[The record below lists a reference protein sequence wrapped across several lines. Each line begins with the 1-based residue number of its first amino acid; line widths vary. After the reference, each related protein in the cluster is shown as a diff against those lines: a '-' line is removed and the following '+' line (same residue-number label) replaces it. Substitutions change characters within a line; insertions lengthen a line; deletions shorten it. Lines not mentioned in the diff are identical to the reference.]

1 MTDRGMFVLFD
12 LGETLVDLTDLVGRI
27 ADRLRREIPG
37 MEQDAEKTSHDW
49 IRRTSASLP
58 REEGTPFVREID
70 VAATVLRELLAARGI
85 PITESD
91 ADALLRRAWNDFE
104 PSARFCPGVSREW
117 LEELRRMASGLAVV
131 TDGDFVNVHRLVKQ
145 LARLIWRL
153 YISNSSF
160 VLVASSG
167 FLSSRHRPVNRGNR
181 IARPAPGRTL
191 SHAAVWT
198 GLTVISAPR
207 TSNTA
212 SGSNHASAS
221 SLEST
226 RGGRRSRCEPFNLSG
241 RWRNVSSSK
250 PVPSLHVVR
259 KTSACSS

>member
-85 PITESD
+85 PITASG

-104 PSARFCPGVSREW
+104 PSVRFCPGVSREW
-117 LEELRRMASGLAVV
+117 LEDLLLRGSGPALV
-131 TDGDFVNVHRLVKQ
+131 TGGDIVNGNRLVK
-145 LARLIWRL
+145 RLDLQGYFR
-153 YISNSSF
+153 
-160 VLVASSG
+160 A
-167 FLSSRHRPVNRGNR
+167 VNPSEAG
-181 IARPAPGRTL
+181 PGPQPDPRN
-191 SHAAVWT
+191 H
-198 GLTVISAPR
+198 SA
-207 TSNTA
+207 
-212 SGSNHASAS
+212 G
-221 SLEST
+221 
-226 RGGRRSRCEPFNLSG
+226 
-241 RWRNVSSSK
+241 
-250 PVPSLHVVR
+250 VR
-259 KTSACSS
+259 

>member
-85 PITESD
+85 PITASG

-104 PSARFCPGVSREW
+104 PNVRFCPGVSREW
-117 LEELRRMASGLAVV
+117 LEEPLRVASGLAVV
-131 TDGDFVNVHRLVKQ
+131 TVGDIVNVDRLVK
-145 LARLIWRL
+145 RLHPEKDFGAIITSVAGWAYKPNPRIYRGAL
-153 YISNSSF
+153 EALRAPPPDSVF
-160 VLVASSG
+160 V
-167 FLSSRHRPVNRGNR
+167 
-181 IARPAPGRTL
+181 
-191 SHAAVWT
+191 SHT
-198 GLTVISAPR
+198 P
-207 TSNTA
+207 
-212 SGSNHASAS
+212 
-221 SLEST
+221 
-226 RGGRRSRCEPFNLSG
+226 
-241 RWRNVSSSK
+241 
-250 PVPSLHVVR
+250 LH
-259 KTSACSS
+259 

>member
-85 PITESD
+85 PITASG

-104 PSARFCPGVSREW
+104 PSVRFCPGVRRDRLPEGSR
-117 LEELRRMASGLAVV
+117 RG
-131 TDGDFVNVHRLVKQ
+131 DGPD
-145 LARLIWRL
+145 
-153 YISNSSF
+153 
-160 VLVASSG
+160 VAGDHYYSQY
-167 FLSSRHRPVNRGNR
+167 RQ
-181 IARPAPGRTL
+181 
-191 SHAAVWT
+191 
-198 GLTVISAPR
+198 
-207 TSNTA
+207 
-212 SGSNHASAS
+212 
-221 SLEST
+221 
-226 RGGRRSRCEPFNLSG
+226 C
-241 RWRNVSSSK
+241 
-250 PVPSLHVVR
+250 
-259 KTSACSS
+259 CQ

>member
-85 PITESD
+85 PITASG

-104 PSARFCPGVSREW
+104 PGVRFCPGVSREW
-117 LEELRRMASGLAVV
+117 LEEIRRVASGPAAV
-131 TDGDFVNVHRLVKQ
+131 TEGGIVNVDRLVER
-145 LARLIWRL
+145 LALAEDFCAIL
-153 YISNSSF
+153 KLE
-160 VLVASSG
+160 VG
-167 FLSSRHRPVNRGNR
+167 RG
-181 IARPAPGRTL
+181 
-191 SHAAVWT
+191 H
-198 GLTVISAPR
+198 
-207 TSNTA
+207 
-212 SGSNHASAS
+212 
-221 SLEST
+221 
-226 RGGRRSRCEPFNLSG
+226 
-241 RWRNVSSSK
+241 K
-250 PVPSLHVVR
+250 P
-259 KTSACSS
+259 